1 LESPLIVAPT
11 APERSVLLARI
22 QAEASARM
30 PPLGRTTVD
39 AGGAAVIEEWIAG
52 LETCP

>member
-1 LESPLIVAPT
+1 MPG

-22 QAEASARM
+22 EAEGGARM

-39 AGGAAVIEEWIAG
+39 TTGAALIGEWIAS
-52 LETCP
+52 LQSCP